1 MGLVCYV
8 FSLPEVKENQLALLS
23 QHICQ
28 DPLENFFGCQRQRG
42 GTSDN
47 PSAQEYYRNA
57 QALRYPCLISMRQQR
72 TLAYKYNVLSVNF
85 EQDWKVSGHC
95 SISVVFSRNRIVHH
109 TILASKNFQRPGNTG
124 E

>member
-1 MGLVCYV
+1 MGLVRYV

-47 PSAQEYYRNA
+47 PSAQEYY
-57 QALRYPCLISMRQQR
+57 ISKC
-72 TLAYKYNVLSVNF
+72 TGTPSCELFL
-85 EQDWKVSGHC
+85 
-95 SISVVFSRNRIVHH
+95 
-109 TILASKNFQRPGNTG
+109 PGSSEG
-124 E
+124 KLPGGPK